1 MSEFPRLS
9 PKERRRA
16 YRHAIFNEH
25 GWVRLLLTINFHPVG
40 RQAYRSGQ
48 LPPWILTSRI
58 RRHGLR
64 TVINL
69 RSPDTPAL
77 ALERELCAEEG
88 VRHIDLQMFSRDTH
102 LPEVLFEAKRLL
114 QEIEYPAL
122 FHCMSGADR
131 AGFMATLYLH
141 WIENVP
147 IEETQQLKLWPYWH
161 YRYAST
167 GILDHFFDRYV
178 AAKRKSGIS
187 LDDWIREE
195 YDYKAMRTHFQSIP
209 WINLLVDKILR
220 RE

>member
-1 MSEFPRLS
+1 MSDLPSLT

-16 YRHAIFNEH
+16 YWHAIFNEH
-25 GWVRLLLTINFHPVG
+25 GWVRLLLTTNFHPVG

-48 LPPWILTSRI
+48 LPPWVLVSRI

-69 RSPDTPAL
+69 RDPDSPAL

-88 VRHIDLQMFSRDTH
+88 VRHIDLELYSRDTQS
-102 LPEVLFEAKRLL
+102 PEVLFEAKRLL

-147 IEETQQLKLWPYWH
+147 IEETHQLKLWPYWH
-161 YRYAST
+161 YRYART
-167 GILDHFFDRYV
+167 GVLDYFFDSYLS
-178 AAKRKSGIS
+178 AKRKSGIS

-195 YDYKAMRTHFQSIP
+195 YDHKAMRTHFRSIP
-209 WINLLVDKILR
+209 WINLLVDNVLH